1 MLKVTVNLL
10 GPFVIFLTD
19 GFLSVSFSEAFVLPI
34 IIVPE
39 AVGLAFVV
47 VGDGDDGT
55 VFVGHVV
62 QRDLIV
68 RSEGQT
74 EELGYLDIL
83 LQQWICHVISPH
95 F

>member
-1 MLKVTVNLL
+1 MQAVVLRLVAPVHQDLERDV
-10 GPFVIFLTD
+10 GQRRTD
-19 GFLSVSFSEAFVLPI
+19 IAP
-34 IIVPE
+34 
-39 AVGLAFVV
+39 ADVV

-74 EELGYLDIL
+74 EKLGYLDIL
-83 LQQWICHVISPH
+83 LQQWICHVLSPH